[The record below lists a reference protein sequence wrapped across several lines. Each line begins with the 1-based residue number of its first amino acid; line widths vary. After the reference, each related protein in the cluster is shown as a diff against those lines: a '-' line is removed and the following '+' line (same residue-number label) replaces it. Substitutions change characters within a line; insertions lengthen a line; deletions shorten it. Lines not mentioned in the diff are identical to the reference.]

1 MCFVVVNNKYD
12 IRTVSISESSDNSE
26 FYREFE
32 TTEQAEEFLDN
43 MTRTLNDAKKAKL
56 QVLQQLIN
64 IENQVQQVLNQNMT
78 KVEDEEIK
86 DIPNDMDTNATQS

>member
-32 TTEQAEEFLDN
+32 TTERAEEFLDN

-64 IENQVQQVLNQNMT
+64 IENQVQQVLSQNMT

-86 DIPNDMDTNATQS
+86 DIPNDMDTSSTQS